1 MLNYREVSKGSVVK
15 LIYVYLYL
23 DEIAIVIVIL
33 VIERVYDATIM
44 KFNLYSIV
52 SFVL

>member
-1 MLNYREVSKGSVVK
+1 MFNYREVSKRSVEK

-33 VIERVYDATIM
+33 VIDRVYDATIM
-44 KFNLYSIV
+44 KFDL
-52 SFVL
+52 